1 MHKRKSFPI
10 HLISPG
16 DQPEQELEQLIAQWA
31 NQGEGQVADGRGL
44 WVGQIGRY
52 DLIEGEWTKH
62 HQILNVPT
70 IFNLPYTLDGNETKT
85 EQYSLIGLLCHSGN
99 QHQNGHYFAIFVYRG
114 VYWLVDDT
122 SFDLC
127 RTSTEGI
134 KRQIVQVWALPS
146 TELLPPEVRC
156 EFPSGAKIAEI
167 EQPAK
172 RRCLNGVSFAFAN
185 VTNHGAT
192 SSTMAAHEA
201 TSPYPHGGNSP
212 GS

>member
-1 MHKRKSFPI
+1 MPLRPLWQQFDDQIQDDASHFLMALADLAESARIIPGYYHVDHRQQVHKRKSFPI

-85 EQYSLIGLLCHSGN
+85 APEWLGSFGWAPLPLWQSAPEWSLFCHLCVQRGLLAG
-99 QHQNGHYFAIFVYRG
+99 R
-114 VYWLVDDT
+114 
-122 SFDLC
+122 
-127 RTSTEGI
+127 
-134 KRQIVQVWALPS
+134 
-146 TELLPPEVRC
+146 
-156 EFPSGAKIAEI
+156 
-167 EQPAK
+167 
-172 RRCLNGVSFAFAN
+172 
-185 VTNHGAT
+185 
-192 SSTMAAHEA
+192 
-201 TSPYPHGGNSP
+201 
-212 GS
+212 